1 MGLSSITLLIV
12 VKDIKLLK
20 ITNDK
25 SERKFCATKCMGII
39 MKKQKKLIYLVSVI
53 ILSLMLTSGCAMI
66 DNVFNKVREEWS
78 GIEFVASVYDSYGN
92 NTLKMKGSSL
102 SINTLRE
109 SGIFLDKEGNDKTYQ
124 SSVLDVT
131 IDGKQ
136 VLMVGDTIVF
146 AENGLDMITDF
157 SVDEINSEK
166 DSPNIQWI
174 DRSVNQFKNKIGKSR
189 TIIISTQMGVP
200 IGVFQGNSVYVEVP
214 GDLPKTTRLSIDG
227 KIMYIHRAN
236 YQIIDSSLIK

>member
-1 MGLSSITLLIV
+1 
-12 VKDIKLLK
+12 
-20 ITNDK
+20 
-25 SERKFCATKCMGII
+25 
-39 MKKQKKLIYLVSVI
+39 MKKTKLICLICILVI
-53 ILSLMLTSGCAMI
+53 IVTALTGCAMI
-66 DNVFNKVREEWS
+66 NNVFNKVREEWS
-78 GIEFVASVYDSYGN
+78 GINFVASVYDSYGN

-102 SINTLRE
+102 SLNTLRE
-109 SGIFLDKEGNDKTYQ
+109 SGIFLDSEGNDKTYQ

-136 VLMVGDTIVF
+136 VLMVGDTIIF
-146 AENGLDMITDF
+146 AEEGLDMITDF
-157 SVDEINSEK
+157 TVDEINSEK
-166 DSPNIQWI
+166 NTPNIQWI
-174 DRSVNQFKNKIGKSR
+174 DRNVNKFKNKIGKNR

-200 IGVFQGNSVYVEVP
+200 IGVYQGNSVYVEVP